1 MPFLI
6 TTVSLIFRIYSFLIL
21 VRVILS
27 WVAVTPYRSR
37 MDHPIVRLLYQ
48 ITDPILEPL
57 RRLIPPIGGTLDI
70 SPVVA
75 LIILEVIRSIIVGF
89 LLRI

>member
-6 TTVSLIFRIYSFLIL
+6 TTVSLIIRIYSFLIL

-27 WVAVTPYRSR
+27 WAAVTPYRSR

-48 ITDPILEPL
+48 VTDPILEPL
-57 RRLIPPIGGTLDI
+57 RRIIPPIGGTLDI

-75 LIILEVIRSIIVGF
+75 LIILEVIRSVVVGF
-89 LLRI
+89 LLRL